1 MRVAIMLIAQISD
14 SHISHNGP
22 TDSERLAALEACVDH
37 INQLER
43 QPSLVIHPGD
53 VVHNG
58 TEHEYDLAAKHLDRL
73 EAKLCVIPGN
83 KDHRTRLHSSLP
95 GASSMLEGSDYLQYV
110 IDLGSMRLIFLDTMS
125 DLSNKGTLCEAR
137 LAHVDRAI
145 GETTKPVL
153 VFMHH
158 PPFEVTTAPEPF
170 QFESRE
176 PVARLADILSKYAPL
191 AGIFAGHMH
200 RHFETAWNNVPALTM
215 TAGAI
220 DLRKGNELG
229 TLQTV
234 PYYCLHD
241 VAPDG
246 SVSTALIQAAPGG

>member
-22 TDSERLAALEACVDH
+22 TDVERLTALEACVAH
-37 INQLER
+37 INQLDR
-43 QPSLVIHPGD
+43 QPSLVIHTGD

-58 TEHEYDLAAKHLDRL
+58 TEKEYALAAELLGRL
-73 EAKLCVIPGN
+73 EARLWVIPGN
-83 KDHRTRLHSSLP
+83 KDHRSRLHASLP
-95 GASSMLEGSDYLQYV
+95 DACSRLQGSDFLQYV
-110 IDLGSMRLIFLDTMS
+110 IDHDTVRLICIDTMS
-125 DLSNKGTLCEAR
+125 ELSNKGTLCETR
-137 LAHVDRAI
+137 LAHIDQAV
-145 GETTKPVL
+145 GEATKPVL

-176 PVARLADILSKYAPL
+176 EVTRLADILSQHEPVL
-191 AGIFAGHMH
+191 AIFTGHMH
-200 RHFETAWNNVPALTM
+200 RHFETSWNKVPALTM

-220 DLRKGNELG
+220 DLRKGSELG
-229 TLQTV
+229 PLQTT

-241 VAPDG
+241 VSLDG
-246 SVSTALIQAAPGG
+246 SVSTTLMSAAPAD